1 MTFKNATPEEAG
13 GLANLSGKFALV
25 TGATSGIGEG
35 VALALAFAGA
45 YVVATGRDEKR
56 GAETVRQI
64 VAGKGKG
71 HFDKLDVTVEDDWK
85 RVVGDIQKRFGR
97 LDILI
102 NNAGR
107 GVRGPIETIP
117 MEGHL
122 FEINLNVEAAFVGMH
137 YAWPIMKKNGG
148 GVIMNMNS
156 TAGQHGG
163 NGSICYGGSKGAQLG
178 LTKSAAAAG
187 LKDGIRV
194 ISIHPGTTWSPGMQA
209 LVEQSEEEFF
219 SKDRNRG
226 IPVGI
231 PARAADVAVP
241 IVFLCSDAARHITGI
256 EFNID
261 GGQSAR

>member
-1 MTFKNATPEEAG
+1 MSFKNATPEEAG
-13 GLANLSGKFALV
+13 SLANLSGKVALV

-45 YVVATGRDEKR
+45 YVIATGRDEKR
-56 GAETVRQI
+56 GLETVRQI
-64 VAGKGKG
+64 EAGKGKG

-85 RVVGDIQKRFGR
+85 RVVADIQKRFGR
-97 LDILI
+97 LDILV

-117 MEGHL
+117 MEGHW
-122 FEINLNVEAAFVGMH
+122 FEIHLNIEGAFLGMT

-148 GVIMNMNS
+148 GVVFNMNS
-156 TAGQHGG
+156 TAGQRGG
-163 NGSICYGGSKGAQLG
+163 SGSICYGGSKGGMLG

-187 LKDGIRV
+187 RKDGIRV
-194 ISIHPGTTWSPGMQA
+194 ISIHPGNTWSPGMQA
-209 LVEQSEEEFF
+209 LVEVSEDEFF
-219 SKDRNRG
+219 SKDRNRS
-226 IPVGI
+226 IPAGM

-241 IVFLCSDAARHITGI
+241 IVFLASDAARHITGI